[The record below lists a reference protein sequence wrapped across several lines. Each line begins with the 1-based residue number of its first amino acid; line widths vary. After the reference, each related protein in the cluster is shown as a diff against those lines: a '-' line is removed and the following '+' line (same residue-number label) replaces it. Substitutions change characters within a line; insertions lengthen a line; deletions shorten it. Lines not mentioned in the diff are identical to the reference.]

1 MAKTKALIQI
11 RLKLGT
17 LSSNPVSPKKGMIK
31 ICAVCCVVRMTL
43 HIS

>member
-11 RLKLGT
+11 RLKLDT
-17 LSSNPVSPKKGMIK
+17 LSSNSVSPKKGYDQ